1 MISNDFPLRKW
12 DDCGFFPLHSQSV
25 TGTLLD
31 GLTLYYIWNVIQLL
45 LLQQLCKKTKY
56 SVNITLFLVNI
67 LMLFIPA
74 KIFHLKERG
83 GGGVQIFWSG
93 FKRLKD
99 TFQLETSW
107 LPAIPARQTPAW
119 PACEISL
126 RDLRQISL
134 GCFKQDFQQRIICLP
149 LFVVKS
155 QACLSLY
162 IHLFGFSSFQTLNI
176 TFSVVGDSCCWSYK
190 QHLPN
195 WNRWVIVV
203 ALNFIQIT
211 TAQL

>member
-1 MISNDFPLRKW
+1 MRWLWILPSSLSISHWNASWWIDFV
-12 DDCGFFPLHSQSV
+12 LH
-25 TGTLLD
+25 LE
-31 GLTLYYIWNVIQLL
+31 LL
-45 LLQQLCKKTKY
+45 LLQQLCKKNKILCKY
-56 SVNITLFLVNI
+56 YIIPCKYYLYQLRYSTLR
-67 LMLFIPA
+67 
-74 KIFHLKERG
+74 RG
-83 GGGVQIFWSG
+83 GGGGGGCLTLPKLIFWSG
-93 FKRLKD
+93 FRRLKD

-162 IHLFGFSSFQTLNI
+162 IHLFGFSSFQTLNNI
-176 TFSVVGDSCCWSYK
+176 FCCWWFM
-190 QHLPN
+190 LL
-195 WNRWVIVV
+195 V
-203 ALNFIQIT
+203 L
-211 TAQL
+211 

>member
-1 MISNDFPLRKW
+1 MISNYFPLRKW

-31 GLTLYYIWNVIQLL
+31 GLTLYYIWNYCCSSSFVKNKI
-45 LLQQLCKKTKY
+45 LCKYYIIPCKY
-56 SVNITLFLVNI
+56 YLYQLRYSTLRRG
-67 LMLFIPA
+67 
-74 KIFHLKERG
+74 EG
-83 GGGVQIFWSG
+83 GGGVLIFWSG
-93 FKRLKD
+93 FRRLKD

-126 RDLRQISL
+126 RDLRQTSL

-162 IHLFGFSSFQTLNI
+162 IHLFGFSSFQTLNNI